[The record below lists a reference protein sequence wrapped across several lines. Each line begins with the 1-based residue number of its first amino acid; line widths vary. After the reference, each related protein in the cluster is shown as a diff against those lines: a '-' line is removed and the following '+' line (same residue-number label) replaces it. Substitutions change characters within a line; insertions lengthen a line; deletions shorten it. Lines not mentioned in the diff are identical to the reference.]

1 MSELYTRSS
10 ERGDALHHIRPE
22 RDIDM
27 TRLPVLGFAN
37 LALAATPVLALA
49 LAAYTN
55 ALPLF

>member
-1 MSELYTRSS
+1 
-10 ERGDALHHIRPE
+10 
-22 RDIDM
+22 M

-55 ALPLF
+55 SLPLF